1 MIYRCRNYGHK
12 WETHSDS
19 REPTACPFCQ
29 HLMALEHHPALPEE
43 ESLKK
48 WPLPTVGPS
57 T

>member
-1 MIYRCRNYGHK
+1 MIYRCRNYGHRF
-12 WETHSDS
+12 ESSQTG
-19 REPTACPFCQ
+19 PQGCPYCERLQ
-29 HLMALEHHPALPEE
+29 ALEQRPALPEV